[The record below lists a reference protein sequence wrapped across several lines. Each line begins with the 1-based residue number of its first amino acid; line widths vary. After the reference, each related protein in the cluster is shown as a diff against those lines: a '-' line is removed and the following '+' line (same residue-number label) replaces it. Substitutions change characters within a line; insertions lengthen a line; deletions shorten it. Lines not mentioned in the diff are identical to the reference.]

1 MYVFI
6 DSLNKPVLNLA
17 LVSGAGNRA
26 VNKTCEASA
35 LVEGE
40 TSQVCKDKNQDKLWH
55 SEQISADEIRCDRK
69 SSGS

>member
-6 DSLNKPVLNLA
+6 DSLNKPALNLA

-35 LVEGE
+35 PVEGE
-40 TSQVCKDKNQDKLWH
+40 PSQVCKDKNQDKL
-55 SEQISADEIRCDRK
+55 
-69 SSGS
+69 